1 VLLFQSVLLASMS
14 SAVHATPVASHAVSI
29 APLWSAASPVLV
41 AVQAPWRLLQL
52 APACGLAANRADLPC
67 SSLRSGRGAS
77 ESLPAAGAYADPELR
92 LPRKNDSFR
101 TLGGFVSLNVV
112 ASPNLRTGPEL
123 SWSTPDS
130 PREDLQKMRLLSP
143 GWGLRYSWAGAPVAV
158 GVSACSRIV
167 MLGRVPLIDPLT
179 SEARV
184 EFRLP

>member
-1 VLLFQSVLLASMS
+1 MS
-14 SAVHATPVASHAVSI
+14 SMVHATPVASHAVLSAPVWS
-29 APLWSAASPVLV
+29 APLWSAALV
-41 AVQAPWRLLQL
+41 AVQAPWRRLQL
-52 APACGLAANRADLPC
+52 APPCGRAAKRRDLSC
-67 SSLRSGRGAS
+67 ASIRSGRGAS
-77 ESLPAAGAYADPELR
+77 ESLPAAGTYADTELR

-101 TLGGFVSLNVV
+101 TLGGFVYLNVV

-130 PREDLQKMRLLSP
+130 PREDLQKLRLLSP
-143 GWGLRYSWAGAPVAV
+143 GWGLRYSWAGAPIAV

-167 MLGRVPLIDPLT
+167 MLGKVPLIDPLT

>member
-1 VLLFQSVLLASMS
+1 MA
-14 SAVHATPVASHAVSI
+14 I
-29 APLWSAASPVLV
+29 
-41 AVQAPWRLLQL
+41 QAPWRRLQL
-52 APACGLAANRADLPC
+52 AAPCGRVAKRPDLPC
-67 SSLRSGRGAS
+67 SSIRSGHGVS
-77 ESLPAAGAYADPELR
+77 ESLPAAGAYAEPELR

-101 TLGGFVSLNVV
+101 TLGGFVFLDIVP
-112 ASPNLRTGPEL
+112 SPHVRTGPEL

-143 GWGLRYSWAGAPVAV
+143 GWGVRYSWDGAPVAI

-167 MLGRVPLIDPLT
+167 MMGKEMPRIDPLT